1 MKCGGR
7 KEEADCN
14 LLCEPVKIVSGG
26 GGEIFVDEIQTGESV
41 HDDVLRARNILW
53 TRRRRRNRGDF
64 FVYFEQTKFY
74 ASLLQA
80 EEETEVEF
88 LLSFGGRIDVI
99 FGHGGQRQKPESNGN
114 EHGIEIL
121 DTVRYH
127 HSLCTP

>member
-1 MKCGGR
+1 MEGR

-26 GGEIFVDEIQTGESV
+26 GGGGEIFVNEIQTGESV
-41 HDDVLRARNILW
+41 HDDVLRARNIFW
-53 TRRRRRNRGDF
+53 TRRRWRNRGDF

-88 LLSFGGRIDVI
+88 L
-99 FGHGGQRQKPESNGN
+99 
-114 EHGIEIL
+114 
-121 DTVRYH
+121 
-127 HSLCTP
+127 